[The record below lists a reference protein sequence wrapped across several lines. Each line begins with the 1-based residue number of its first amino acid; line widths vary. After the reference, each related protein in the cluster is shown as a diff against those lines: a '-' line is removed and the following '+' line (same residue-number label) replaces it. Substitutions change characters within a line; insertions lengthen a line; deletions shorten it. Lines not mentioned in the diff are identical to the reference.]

1 MPTQRVSN
9 GSPPTSPTPQR
20 NLSPNRQYRNNRRS
34 VVDYS
39 PDRVAEHTTSGV
51 GLLTAEFFGVMF
63 LLVLELFVGTDAYEQ
78 KMLSIMKRGTLIA
91 ILFFLLAI
99 IAGVGPN
106 ASKIAKGIGGLTFVG
121 ILLSS
126 PGSTLI
132 ASMDK
137 FFKMDWTGA
146 TQASADTGTSNAT
159 AGSAAST
166 AASSSESAL
175 AKAEAAAQLAL
186 NVLKNL
192 GGIL

>member
-9 GSPPTSPTPQR
+9 VSPPTRSTPKK

-39 PDRVAEHTTSGV
+39 PDRVAQHTTSGV
-51 GLLTAEFFGVMF
+51 GLLTAEFFGIMF

-78 KMLSIMKRGTLIA
+78 KMLSIIKRGTLIA

-99 IAGVGPN
+99 IAGIGPN
-106 ASKIAKGIGGLTFVG
+106 ASKVAKGIGGLTFVG

-132 ASMDK
+132 ASMDQ

-146 TQASADTGTSNAT
+146 SQASADTGTANAT
-159 AGSAAST
+159 AGSAASS

-175 AKAEAAAQLAL
+175 SKAESALQTAL
-186 NVLKNL
+186 NVMKTL
-192 GGIL
+192 GGIT